1 MIVQV
6 INSGSDVGEHQFD
19 LQIPRSGVG
28 IYNACSR
35 RWGAPNDGWGQRY
48 GSVGSRGECY
58 GLPDPMRNG
67 CLFRFDWFRGA
78 DNPKMT
84 YPQVQCRAELI
95 SNSGCSR

>member
-35 RWGAPNDGWGQRY
+35 QWGVPNDGWGQRY

-58 GLPDPMRNG
+58 V
-67 CLFRFDWFRGA
+67 F
-78 DNPKMT
+78 
-84 YPQVQCRAELI
+84 LI
-95 SNSGCSR
+95 RCETDAYLDLTGSEAPTIRR